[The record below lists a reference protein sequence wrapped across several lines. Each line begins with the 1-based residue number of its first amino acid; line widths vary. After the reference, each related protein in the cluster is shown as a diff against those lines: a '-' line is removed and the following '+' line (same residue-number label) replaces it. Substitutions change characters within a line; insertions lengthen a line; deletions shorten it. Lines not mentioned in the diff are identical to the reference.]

1 MIEINRTASVKKLLP
16 MNTRRT
22 FLKTTVGLAGAAALG
37 FTAKK
42 AKPRLAFS
50 TLGCPKWPLSQIIK
64 TAATEGYEAVEI
76 RGIQGELFL
85 PKCPEF
91 STPARIA
98 ETKKVFADNRLKICN
113 LGASA
118 ALHDADPTKR
128 QKNLAEA
135 KQFIDLAQE
144 LDCPYI
150 RVFPNDLPKDQDREK
165 TINLIS
171 EGLLELGQYAQKGKT
186 TVLLESHGQVI
197 WKDVLLQIMKQAEH
211 PNVGLIWD
219 IFNMWSVTNE
229 PPAEVYKTLQ
239 KYIRHTHIKDGK
251 IVDGKPA
258 YTLVGKGVAPLKEA
272 IDALKAGGYKGY
284 YSFEWE
290 KMWHPEIAE
299 PEIAF
304 VDYPKAIRPYLE

>member
-1 MIEINRTASVKKLLP
+1 

-22 FLKTTVGLAGAAALG
+22 FLKRTLGLAGAAAWGLA
-37 FTAKK
+37 AKK
-42 AKPRLAFS
+42 AKSRLAFS

-64 TAATEGYEAVEI
+64 TAVTEGYEAIEI

-98 ETKKVFADNRLKICN
+98 ETRKLFADNRLKICN

-118 ALHDADPTKR
+118 ALHDADGPKR
-128 QKNLAEA
+128 QKNLDEA
-135 KQFIDLAQE
+135 KRFIDLAQE
-144 LDCPYI
+144 LRCPYV

-171 EGLLELGQYAQKGKT
+171 DGLLELGRYAQKGST
-186 TVLLESHGQVI
+186 TVLLESHGEVI
-197 WKDVLLQIMKQAEH
+197 WKDLLLRIMTQANH

-219 IFNMWSVTNE
+219 IFNMWSVTKE
-229 PPAEVYKTLQ
+229 PPAEVYRTLR
-239 KYIRHTHIKDGK
+239 KYIRHAHIKDGNL
-251 IVDGKPA
+251 VDGKPV
-258 YTLVGKGVAPLKEA
+258 YTLVGKGVAPLQEA

-304 VDYPKAIRPYLE
+304 ADYPKAIEPYLN

>member
-1 MIEINRTASVKKLLP
+1 MT
-16 MNTRRT
+16 TRRT
-22 FLKTTVGLAGAAALG
+22 FIKTTAGLAGAAALG
-37 FTAKK
+37 FSFKK
-42 AKPRLAFS
+42 AQPRLAFS
-50 TLGCPKWPLSQIIK
+50 TLGCPKWPLAQIIK
-64 TAATEGYEAVEI
+64 TAAAEGYEAIEI

-98 ETKKVFADNRLKICN
+98 ETRKMVADHKVKICN

-118 ALHDADPTKR
+118 ALHDADQAKR
-128 QKNLAEA
+128 QKNLDEA
-135 KQFIDLAQE
+135 KRFIDLAQQLE
-144 LDCPYI
+144 CPYI
-150 RVFPNDLPKDQDREK
+150 RVFPNDLPKDQDRDK

-197 WKDVLLQIMKQAEH
+197 WKDVLLRIMKQADH

-219 IFNMWSVTNE
+219 IFNMWSVTKE
-229 PPAEVYKTLQ
+229 PPADVYKTLQ
-239 KYIRHTHIKDGK
+239 KYIRHTHIKDGN

-304 VDYPKAIRPYLE
+304 ADYPKAIRPLLE